1 MDGIDLK
8 NRHGSILRATGQVQ
22 MLTSL
27 IVLPSLVI
35 SWFQRDGYTFELAE
49 VFVLMAGLGLLLWL
63 PFRRCYAEL
72 RLRDGFLVTTLVW
85 IVTGVTCAF
94 PLMLAP
100 PYLSFTHAVFES
112 VSGLTTTGATV
123 ITAIDVLPDSIKFYR
138 QLLCFYGGMGI
149 VVLAVAILPT
159 LRIGGL
165 QLTKGE
171 TSGPIKDSKL
181 TPRIAQTAAA
191 LWLVY
196 VGLVSLC
203 ALCYWM
209 AGMTLFNAVGHAFST
224 VSTAGFSPHDASLG
238 YYNSALIET
247 IAMVFM
253 ILGGANF
260 ALHYLAWQRGSL
272 RAYWRDVE
280 FMTFLKIV
288 AAGSLILAIVAAV
301 SNVQEDFVSSLRQ
314 VSFHFISNITTTG
327 FATVN
332 WSEWPGVLPFALLM
346 VGYLGACAGSTTGG
360 IKMVRVVIIARQAAR
375 EVLRV
380 IHPRAQLPIRL
391 DHGAIPDE
399 TIHAVGGY
407 AAIYTACALL
417 IMMVFLGTG
426 ENLATSFGA
435 AAATL
440 NNMGPG
446 LDATFANFASVSDL
460 AVWTG
465 SLGMLI
471 GRLEI
476 FTILVLFTPAYWRE

>member
-1 MDGIDLK
+1 MSTIDLS
-8 NRHGSILRATGQVQ
+8 NRFGSILRATGQVQ
-22 MLTSL
+22 MLTSM
-27 IVLPSLVI
+27 IVLPSLAI
-35 SWFQRDGYTFELAE
+35 SAYQRDGYTFELFE
-49 VFVLMAGLGLLLWL
+49 VFVLMAALGIGLWL

-85 IVTGVTCAF
+85 IVTSVSCAF
-94 PLMLAP
+94 PLILAP

-123 ITAIDVLPDSIKFYR
+123 ITTIDALPDSIKLYR

-171 TSGPIKDSKL
+171 TSGPIKDAKL

-196 VGLVSLC
+196 VGLVALC
-203 ALCYWM
+203 ALCFWL
-209 AGMTLFNAVGHAFST
+209 AGMTLFNAIGHAFAT
-224 VSTAGFSPHDASLG
+224 VSTAGFSPHDASIG
-238 YYNSALIET
+238 HYNSALIET
-247 IAMVFM
+247 IAMIFM

-260 ALHYLAWQRGSL
+260 ALHFLAWQRGSL

-280 FMTFLKIV
+280 FMTFLKII
-288 AAGSLILAIVAAV
+288 AAGSLILAVVAAASDV
-301 SNVQEDFVSSLRQ
+301 HDSFLTSLRQ
-314 VSFHFISNITTTG
+314 VSFHLVSNITTTG

-332 WSEWPGVLPFALLM
+332 WSEWPGILPFALLM

-375 EVLRV
+375 EVRRV

-391 DHGAIPDE
+391 DQGAIPDE

-407 AAIYTACALL
+407 AAIYTTCALL
-417 IMMVFLGTG
+417 IMLVFLGTG
-426 ENLATSFGA
+426 ENFETAFGA

-446 LDATFANFASVSDL
+446 LDETFANFATVSDV
-460 AVWTG
+460 AVWAG